1 MKLKR
6 KAKIFSLF
14 SILALTSVFAIGFSS
29 FIITSPLLSLKF
41 DVNTSFGVIENKID
55 GISVTSTSTLKM
67 GKYFYFENNTHS
79 LEGYLNYNINVDS
92 SSLNEELKN
101 SNENGGYSF
110 ILNGEIS
117 IDNLEIFNDNT
128 YLTSITFNNNELN
141 IGYEKNKVTFEIDIN
156 TSTTSSKEDFTLSF
170 KFSNKLILDYKDD
183 VINKSFNL
191 KLSR

>member
-117 IDNLEIFNDNT
+117 IDNLEIFNDDT
-128 YLTSITFNNNELN
+128 YLTSITFNDNEVN

-170 KFSNKLILDYKDD
+170 KFSNKLILDYKDE